1 MVGSFAVAFWLFC
14 SVAVGQ
20 IARALGRSGVVWT
33 LFSMICSPS
42 FGLIIVA
49 VLDKK
54 EPVPSPHARTRFL
67 QCAEWLKYIMA
78 RTRSVPANCPQG

>member
-1 MVGSFAVAFWLFC
+1 MFGSFAVAIWLVC

-42 FGLIIVA
+42 IAIIADVGL
-49 VLDKK
+49 L
-54 EPVPSPHARTRFL
+54 
-67 QCAEWLKYIMA
+67 
-78 RTRSVPANCPQG
+78 RSSIPAGRKGYHPFPD